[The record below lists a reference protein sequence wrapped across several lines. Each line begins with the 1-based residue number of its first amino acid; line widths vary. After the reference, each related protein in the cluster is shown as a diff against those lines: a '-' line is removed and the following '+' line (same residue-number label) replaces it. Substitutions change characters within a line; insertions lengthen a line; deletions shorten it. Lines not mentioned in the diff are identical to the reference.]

1 MIAYLEEYRTIYR
14 GRGIPALYDAEIFAL
29 ATTPCGS
36 EEADQRGDPELKR
49 QLETMAK
56 SQAQMQ
62 QVISTLTTKLGKMS
76 TGANLG
82 APDSSTWS
90 ERMAKGLCTH
100 CGARG
105 HLKAKCPTLSAGG
118 AEKEE

>member
-29 ATTPCGS
+29 ATTPRDP
-36 EEADQRGDPELKR
+36 EEADARGDPELKQ
-49 QLETMAK
+49 QLESMAK

-62 QVISTLTTKLGKMS
+62 QMISTLTTKLGKLS
-76 TGANLG
+76 TPNGG
-82 APDSSTWS
+82 GSDPSTWS

-100 CGARG
+100 CGERG
-105 HLKAKCPTLSAGG
+105 HMKAKCPTLSAGG
-118 AEKEE
+118 AAKEE